1 MRLQIRFHVLCGL
14 LVATAAHAGFID
26 DRKVAPPAEG
36 ASAPAATAVGLV
48 ASAATA
54 GSVTGYV
61 KVPGWATRAPELDAV
76 PGGNDSV
83 PFGDAIFRLLPEG
96 HPSVSLDSTDDILRA
111 PVRWPSGV
119 SRAEALE
126 QIAVNQGLNI
136 TFTGTKPGAKLLVT
150 KAEQVAPPA
159 AAVAVAAV
167 VVAAQAPPRS
177 IAPPLG
183 AKAFE
188 VRLADI
194 RLSTAMARWAVES
207 GVRIRW
213 DADKHVLIG
222 APETFM
228 ARSVLDAVSQALST
242 PGIRNSEYPLEACEY
257 PNQPPLIRITRQG
270 DQAKDCPSQ

>member
-26 DRKVAPPAEG
+26 DRKVASPAEA
-36 ASAPAATAVGLV
+36 ASAPAAVAVGIGAPAV
-48 ASAATA
+48 GV
-54 GSVTGYV
+54 GSVNGYV
-61 KVPGWATRAPELDAV
+61 KVPGWATRAPDLDPV
-76 PGGNDSV
+76 PGGTESL

-96 HPSVSLDSTDDILRA
+96 HPSVSLDSTADILRA
-111 PVRWPSGV
+111 PVRWSSGV

-126 QIAVNQGLNI
+126 QIAAHQGLKI

-150 KAEQVAPPA
+150 KADQAALPTA
-159 AAVAVAAV
+159 AAVAVVSAAPAPVRSV
-167 VVAAQAPPRS
+167 VPSVPS
-177 IAPPLG
+177 G

-194 RLSTAMARWAVES
+194 RLSTAMARWGVEN

-222 APETFM
+222 APETFT
-228 ARSVLDAVSQALST
+228 ARSVLDAVAQALST

-270 DQAKDCPSQ
+270 DQAKDCPSL